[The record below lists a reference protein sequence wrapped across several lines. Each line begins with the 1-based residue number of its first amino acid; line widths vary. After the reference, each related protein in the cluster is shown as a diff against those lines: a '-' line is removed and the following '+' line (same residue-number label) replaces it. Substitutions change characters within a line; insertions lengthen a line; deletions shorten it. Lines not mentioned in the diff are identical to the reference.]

1 MSVYI
6 ETYYESLNK
15 WNEELCGDTV
25 GVVRARDSVVAVLA
39 DGLGSGVKANILS
52 TLTGK
57 IVLSML
63 SGGATIDEALET
75 VVNTLPVCAQRGVA
89 YCTFTM
95 LQIFPDDRVY
105 IAEFDNPELVIL
117 REGKRL
123 EFPARKRFLSGKTIY
138 ERRFTAQPEDTFVVF
153 SDGVIHAGVGSKSL
167 PLGWLRKNAVAFLEE
182 KYRPCVSAAAL
193 TRLLLSRCNE
203 IYEGHPMDDTSVL
216 TVRLRRPL
224 QLNLMAGPPA
234 DPEKDVETV
243 KKFMALPGLHA
254 ICGGST
260 SQMTSRILGRTMSV
274 NLDYDDP
281 KVPPTAAMEG
291 IELVAEGALTLTRT
305 LQYLEQYR
313 QKGASAVV
321 PGKNGAAQ
329 LARMLTDQC
338 TNLHMMLGMARN
350 PAHQNPKLPIDYDV
364 KMRVLREI
372 ARHMEEMG
380 KDVVIE
386 YV

>member
-6 ETYYESLNK
+6 ETYCESLNK
-15 WNEELCGDTV
+15 WGEELCGDTA
-25 GVVRARDSVVAVLA
+25 GVIRTKDFVVAVLA

-57 IVLSML
+57 IILSML

-75 VVNTLPVCAQRGVA
+75 VVSTLPVCQQRGVA

-95 LQIFPDDRVY
+95 LQIFPDGRVY
-105 IAEFDNPELVIL
+105 LAEFDNPELVIL
-117 REGKRL
+117 REGKVL
-123 EFPARKRFLSGKTIY
+123 DLPAQRRILSGKTVF
-138 ERRFTAQPEDTFVVF
+138 ERQFSAQPEDTFVVF
-153 SDGVIHAGVGSKSL
+153 SDGVVHAGVGTDEF
-167 PLGWLRKNAVAFLEE
+167 PLGWQRKNAAAFLE
-182 KYRPCVSAAAL
+182 KNFRPGMSAAAL
-193 TRLLLSRCNE
+193 TRLLLAVCSR
-203 IYEGHPMDDTSVL
+203 IYEGRPMDDTSVL
-216 TVRLRRPL
+216 TVRLRQPK
-224 QLNLMAGPPA
+224 QLNLMVGPPA
-234 DPEKDVETV
+234 DPEKDAQTV
-243 KKFMALPGLHA
+243 QKFMVLPGLHA

-281 KVPPTAAMEG
+281 KVPPTAAMAG

-305 LQYLEQYR
+305 LQYLEEYR
-313 QKGASAVV
+313 RQGASAVI

-329 LARMLTDQC
+329 LARMLTDDC
-338 TNLHMMLGMARN
+338 TCLHMMLGMARN
-350 PAHQNPKLPIDYDV
+350 PAHQNPKLPLDYDV

-380 KDVVIE
+380 KEVEIE